1 MSISWKGEKVRT
13 ISLYDTTLRETSSLE
28 FRSILALAIPK
39 EKALLVQQS
48 AASDGSCRGAKVY
61 RVFIEIGRVH
71 KAFYRLLNY
80 VHSYGAEI
88 NKLAMVEILYTLISS
103 KCSLEMD

>member
-1 MSISWKGEKVRT
+1 M
-13 ISLYDTTLRETSSLE
+13 
-28 FRSILALAIPK
+28 
-39 EKALLVQQS
+39 LVQQS

-71 KAFYRLLNY
+71 KGTPFYRLLNY